1 MNLTSGPS
9 EHAALRVVLDEC
21 VGLGSPLVRR
31 FEESLRPEQRVEF
44 TRSPPRCACHQGSR
58 QTAGWPHRRP
68 RLPCVKGPFF
78 LAMEHKLNELAR
90 ASRSNELV
98 PVDFSNLIE
107 SLNNSLGPSVRDSSG

>member
-1 MNLTSGPS
+1 MPAIKALGKLLAGLT
-9 EHAALRVVLDEC
+9 AAR
-21 VGLGSPLVRR
+21 
-31 FEESLRPEQRVEF
+31 
-44 TRSPPRCACHQGSR
+44 A
-58 QTAGWPHRRP
+58 
-68 RLPCVKGPFF
+68 LPCVKGPFF